1 MKSFWEDLTRKELV
15 PVKILMFLIY
25 GGQATL
31 YPYFTVHLKSL
42 GMSIRETAIIFAVQP
57 LVAFFVAPLI
67 GALADRIGNFKIL
80 FCFFLIFSAG
90 TCLALYFTPPVENSF
105 QDIKLK
111 LTCHTNVSFQ
121 NIVSLNVNDS
131 CSLQNHTYMEQ
142 LTVLLSN
149 CQFICEGSDKKIS
162 DSQFCFKFGSINQSC
177 ADATERT
184 SFDIFDLNSTALKK
198 NYEDETTVI
207 YYAIAKKFLFGE
219 EIYDDITCQ
228 PKSTRNGV
236 SNCMTICNIET
247 KGNNKLCFTERKS
260 IKTFWIYLSI
270 RLGVSLGIGLV
281 NGLFD
286 AASMA
291 VAQRCEAD
299 IGYQRMWQAVAMCA
313 FAPISGGLV
322 DWVSVDINAKNYSPC
337 FYLYAALYVTAAIV
351 SLFVDLSMKMPSEG
365 AFKNLGIILRNV
377 EVDIML
383 FHLLFLGISWGFL
396 ENFLFWFLESE
407 LKSTTLL
414 MGLTFT
420 VGAGT
425 GVLMAIYSTWVTKKI
440 GYVNVIVLAFAA
452 YVIRFIGYSY
462 ATSPYMCLIYETME
476 SFTVTLLTVG
486 VTLYC
491 SHLAPL
497 EMLTTMMTLW
507 NNIHF
512 ISGRAFGSLSGG
524 FMTDALGFRQTFR
537 IYSYTAAG
545 LCALYF
551 FINVFY
557 LRKRPPSYK
566 AADSSPETKKELEQR
581 ERAISLS
588 LIVSNH
594 GFHEISTSSSLRMA
608 SLYSSNMQS
617 ILALEGRRHSSVP
630 VKSRC
635 LKEVETREKASTSLS
650 FVPST
655 DKTLD
660 VLKTQQF
667 LKPPDIFKND
677 HQLKPS
683 RSRANSK
690 LTDLP
695 ENNEGIDDQDN
706 PIKVSESHSKNQSS
720 LKAPKKNNTSASD
733 VSSKGHINISFEPET
748 NQLETTG
755 F

>member
-1 MKSFWEDLTRKELV
+1 MKTFWEDLTRKELV

-57 LVAFFVAPLI
+57 LVAFFVAPVI
-67 GALADRIGNFKIL
+67 GALADRIGNFKVL
-80 FCFFLIFSAG
+80 FCFFLTFSAG
-90 TCLALYFTPPVENSF
+90 TCLALYFTPPVENTF
-105 QDIKLK
+105 QDIELK
-111 LTCHTNVSFQ
+111 LTCHTNASFQ
-121 NIVSLNVNDS
+121 NIVSMNVNDT
-131 CSLQNHTYMEQ
+131 CKLGNHTYMEQ
-142 LTVLLSN
+142 LTVLLSD
-149 CQFICEGSDKKIS
+149 CRFICEGDDKNIS
-162 DSQFCFKFGSINQSC
+162 DSLFCFKFNSINQSC
-177 ADATERT
+177 TNATEKIN
-184 SFDIFDLNSTALKK
+184 FEIFDLNSTAITE
-198 NYEDETTVI
+198 NNENETTVI
-207 YYAIAKKFLFGE
+207 HYTIAKKFLFRE
-219 EIYDDITCQ
+219 EMYDEIVCQ
-228 PKSTRNGV
+228 PKSTTNGV
-236 SNCMTICNIET
+236 SNCMTLCNIQT
-247 KGNNKLCFTERKS
+247 KENNQLCLTERKP

-291 VAQRCEAD
+291 VAQRCQAD
-299 IGYQRMWQAVAMCA
+299 IGYQRMWQAIAMCT
-313 FAPISGGLV
+313 FAPVSGGLV
-322 DWVSVDINAKNYSPC
+322 DWISVDINAKNYSPC

-351 SLFVDLSMKMPSEG
+351 SLFVDLSMKIPSES

-377 EVDIML
+377 EVDLML
-383 FHLLFLGISWGFL
+383 FHLLFLGISWGYL

-425 GVLMAIYSTWVTKKI
+425 GVLMAIYSTWITQKI

-462 ATSPYMCLIYETME
+462 ATTPYLCLIYETME
-476 SFTVTLLTVG
+476 SFTVTLMTVG

-507 NNIHF
+507 NNVHF

-524 FMTDALGFRQTFR
+524 FMTDAFGFRQTFR
-537 IYSYTAAG
+537 LYSYIAAG
-545 LCALYF
+545 LCVFYF
-551 FINVFY
+551 LINVFY
-557 LRKRPPSYK
+557 LRKRPLSEK
-566 AADSSPETKKELEQR
+566 AADSSPETKKELEHR

-588 LIVSNH
+588 LVVSNH

-617 ILALEGRRHSSVP
+617 ILALEGRRHSSIP
-630 VKSRC
+630 MKSRC

-660 VLKTQQF
+660 VSKTQQF
-667 LKPPDIFKND
+667 LKPPDMFKND
-677 HQLKPS
+677 HQYKPS

-695 ENNEGIDDQDN
+695 ENSKGIGDQDN
-706 PIKVSESHSKNQSS
+706 PIKVSESHSENKSVPRAPNQ
-720 LKAPKKNNTSASD
+720 NNNSASN
-733 VSSKGHINISFEPET
+733 VSSKGHINTSFEPET
-748 NQLETTG
+748 NHLQTTG